1 MEPTTFVHFCTKFP
15 ERNTP
20 ARVIPPLG
28 LSTDGCVI
36 VLGKTYF
43 TKQASLLMKL
53 AQSTSDAELSA
64 KLVSKAADLKSQ
76 GDPLPERDQS
86 PKAPDV
92 D

>member
-1 MEPTTFVHFCTKFP
+1 VHFCTEFRGTKLRGKSHQP
-15 ERNTP
+15 
-20 ARVIPPLG
+20 VGILY
-28 LSTDGCVI
+28 DGRVI

-43 TKQASLLMKL
+43 TKQASLLLKL

-76 GDPLPERDQS
+76 GDPLPDKDQS

-92 D
+92 SS